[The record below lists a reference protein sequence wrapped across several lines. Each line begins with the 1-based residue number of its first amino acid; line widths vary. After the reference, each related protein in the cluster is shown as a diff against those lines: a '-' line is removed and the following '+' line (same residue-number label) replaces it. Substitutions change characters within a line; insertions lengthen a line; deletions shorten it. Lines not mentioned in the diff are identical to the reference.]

1 MLGMR
6 GREGEG
12 KRGRGGER
20 EKGREGEIFTL
31 FLQGFKYII

>member
-12 KRGRGGER
+12 
-20 EKGREGEIFTL
+20 EKGRRGEKEK
-31 FLQGFKYII
+31 FLRFFYKDLSI